1 MNRTD
6 KFQKLIYKLVFPT
19 GMNITE
25 FAYEDNFLI
34 QALFTLFPDQLT
46 VL

>member
-1 MNRTD
+1 MNITG
-6 KFQKLIYKLVFPT
+6 KFQKLVEKLVFPT

-25 FAYEDNFLI
+25 FAYEDSVLI
-34 QALFTLFPDQLT
+34 QALFPLFPDQLT